1 MRTER
6 LAGVLAPAKINV
18 GLEVLGRRADGYHEL
33 ATTMVALELCDRVEV
48 RLRPPG
54 MGDTGAI
61 DPGAAAVSLELRGPF
76 ASADVPTDPRNLAH
90 RAAVLARALAADAG
104 SDLARSGAALE
115 LVLVKEVPSQAGLGG
130 ASSDAAAAL
139 VATLAAFG
147 VALDASLG
155 GRTVGERALDALATL
170 GSDCAF
176 FLAAAATGAASCS
189 GRGEVVSPVAAPD
202 PAWHVALV
210 VPGIGVPTA
219 QIYAALAAERD
230 ERRGAS
236 PSGEGISGEGIEA
249 SRSKSLPRRHF
260 EPRLQASPTL
270 VRASVA
276 RTCSFNRLEETAV
289 RTFPELREW
298 RDLFDRQGLD
308 HFRLTGSGATFFG
321 LFERAQEARD
331 TLGDVERAA
340 SSRGLAMRAAL
351 LTRSSGRGVRLTT
364 SPEITP
370 DSKR

>member
-6 LAGVLAPAKINV
+6 LAVALAPAKINV

-48 RLRPPG
+48 RLRPLGP
-54 MGDTGAI
+54 GDTGAI

-219 QIYAALAAERD
+219 QVYAALAAERD
-230 ERRGAS
+230 EPRSAS
-236 PSGEGISGEGIEA
+236 LGGEGIEA